1 MPVTLVPPVAVDAFT
16 LEVLGDRYLI
26 GVMEENQE
34 HAVPDTDKKIEL
46 VQKDGEKAVGYM
58 RGLIVGVG
66 NGHRLEND
74 TTVPMFYAKGDTV
87 ICERLAGA
95 KMNFGGRTY
104 RMVSQTNVLARV
116 PK

>member
-1 MPVTLVPPVAVDAFT
+1 MTATLPTKPVNAFT
-16 LEVLGDRYLI
+16 LEILGDRYLI
-26 GVMEENQE
+26 GVMEENAE

-58 RGLIVGVG
+58 RGLIVAVG
-66 NGHRLEND
+66 NGHRLETD
-74 TTVPMFYAKGDTV
+74 VTVPMFYGAGDEV
-87 ICERLAGA
+87 VCERLAGA

-104 RMVSQTNVLARV
+104 RLVNQTNVLARV